1 MSLLKHRKTLA
12 QLLALCALTVSQ
24 PAPLLASAG
33 ELPTGSLKI
42 PPMVKED
49 SISTYLPSEAAPGEG
64 LAVNII
70 FSKKARYKD
79 AAPVVVVVPGGIGS
93 QGLDF
98 SMHAAQQ
105 GLIEVRF
112 AFPGGG
118 KPGFMSSGIYDN
130 RGQKSQEALRDVLK
144 FAAGQLPDYQN
155 KRISDLLPYKADPK
169 CVGAVGWSNG
179 GNTLL
184 VTMGKFAEDLPFVGW
199 LAFYESPV
207 GNLYFPATLGGAH
220 DMMLNKHYKQG
231 TGAIGQAVVDYKK
244 LKYQKDASKAP
255 GAHKKADEPEIMGV
269 AYFDENNNGAWDET
283 TEFAIPY
290 STDIGMDKQIYPP
303 SVTKAL
309 WALQVFQPP
318 KKTKAEKE
326 KEKLAP
332 ELPKLLPPVATY
344 DESIAYF
351 RERDG
356 SQYVKEMVQL
366 KPELAVCIFGSHL
379 DHLQRQPDHP
389 HIAALYNQF
398 LENKPKFLR
407 LNPSSIYVGA
417 VTFMKA
423 STFVE
428 NRPNSSIDADA
439 LDPHLEPEGLIPDYA
454 YMEAAVAE
462 LSDRIHLTKWTKNI
476 EAPLVNFSNGAKPP
490 EEKAATKKTDAKSES
505 SDSEKTGGKSGAASY
520 AGSSGKDSGKP
531 TGTLVKDKPGAS
543 PASSN
548 PKDWP
553 FKK

>member
-1 MSLLKHRKTLA
+1 MSLSKHRKNVAQFLA
-12 QLLALCALTVSQ
+12 VCAIAFSQ
-24 PAPLLASAG
+24 PAPLLASAAD
-33 ELPTGSLKI
+33 LPTGSLKI

-49 SISTYLPSEAAPGEG
+49 SISTYVPSEAAPGDG
-64 LAVNII
+64 IAVNLI

-79 AAPVVVVVPGGIGS
+79 AAPVVVVVPGGSGS

-105 GLIEVRF
+105 GLVEVRF

-130 RGQKSQEALRDVLK
+130 RGVKSQEALRDVLR
-144 FAAGQLPDYQN
+144 FAAGQIPDYQN
-155 KRISDLLPYKADPK
+155 KTISELLPYKADPK

-184 VTMGKFAEDLPFVGW
+184 VTMGKYAEDLPFVGW
-199 LAFYESPV
+199 LAFYESPI

-220 DMMLNKHYKQG
+220 DMMVNKHYKQG

-244 LKYQKDASKAP
+244 LRYQKDASKAP

-269 AYFDENNNGAWDET
+269 AFFDENNNGVWDET

-290 STDIGMDKQIYPP
+290 ATDIGMDKQIYPP

-309 WALQVFQPP
+309 WALPVFQLP
-318 KKTKAEKE
+318 KKTKSEKE
-326 KEKLAP
+326 KEKVAIDP
-332 ELPKLLPPVATY
+332 QKQLPPVASY

-356 SQYVKEMVQL
+356 SQYVKELVQL

-417 VTFMKA
+417 VTFMKP

-428 NRPNSSIDADA
+428 NRPNSSINADA
-439 LDPHLEPEGLIPDYA
+439 LDQHLEPEGLIPDYA
-454 YMEAAVAE
+454 FMEAAVAE
-462 LSDRIHLTKWTKNI
+462 LADRIHLTKWTKNI
-476 EAPLVNFSNGAKPP
+476 EEPLVTFSNGAKPP
-490 EEKAATKKTDAKSES
+490 EEKAAPKKGDEKGGAGES
-505 SDSEKTGGKSGAASY
+505 KTGSKSGASTGSTRKD
-520 AGSSGKDSGKP
+520 AGKPSASSGKDKP
-531 TGTLVKDKPGAS
+531 VSTD
-543 PASSN
+543 SSN